1 MNTFRKFLIL
11 VSVSSLLVLSGCGS
25 FGIAP
30 QQTAE
35 NTIQAPTAP
44 PTVVVDGMRTS
55 YADVVQKTTPA
66 VVSITADRK
75 ATEQNISSPFGD
87 MFPGMPEMRTPQQ
100 QQPRLERGLGSGV
113 VVSADG
119 TILTNHHVV
128 EGAEKI
134 QVEMNDGKNYD
145 AKIVG
150 SDPPSDLA
158 VIKIEAQNLPFLNLG
173 NSDNVNVGDIILAIG
188 NPLGVGQTVTAGIV
202 SAKGRRTGLSDGT
215 SFQDFLQIDAP
226 INPGNS
232 GGALVNLTGELI
244 GINSQILSRGS
255 SGGNIGIGF
264 SIPSNMAKTV
274 MEQLLKDG
282 TVHRGQLGVGIQQLS
297 KDLIDGL
304 GLPAETEGVLVGGV
318 NPGSAAD
325 KAGFKRGDVITKING
340 DKVEDPNV
348 LRNKVAGTMP
358 GTEIKVT
365 VLRDKQEQE
374 LTAKLDELK
383 VEGEKPTDSENGSG
397 DNNPAKEGKLGIN
410 LEPLTPEL
418 ANRLQIPTDTK
429 GLIITDIDP
438 NGSAAAAGL
447 TKGDVIVEIDRKPV
461 QTLEDAR
468 NIIDSAGNKTLVMLI
483 SRRGQT
489 TYVTVKPN

>member
-1 MNTFRKFLIL
+1 MITFRKFLIL
-11 VSVSSLLVLSGCGS
+11 VSISSLLVLSGCGS
-25 FGIAP
+25 FGTAP
-30 QQTAE
+30 QQTVE
-35 NTIQAPTAP
+35 NTTQTPTAP

-75 ATEQNISSPFGD
+75 TTEQNVSSPFGD
-87 MFPGMPEMRTPQQ
+87 DFPFPGMRPPQQQ
-100 QQPRLERGLGSGV
+100 QQPRVERGLGSGV
-113 VVSADG
+113 IVSADG

-128 EGAEKI
+128 EGSEKI
-134 QVEMNDGKNYD
+134 QIEMNDGKNYD

-158 VIKIEAQNLPFLNLG
+158 VLKIEGENLPFLNLG

-232 GGALVNLTGELI
+232 GGALVSLTGELI

-282 TVHRGQLGVGIQQLS
+282 KVRRGQLGIAIQPLS
-297 KDLIDGL
+297 QDLIEGL

-318 NPGSAAD
+318 SEGSAAD
-325 KAGFKRGDVITKING
+325 KAGFKRGDVVTKING
-340 DKVEDPNV
+340 EKVEDPNI
-348 LRNKVAGTMP
+348 LRNKVAGTTP

-374 LTAKLDELK
+374 LTATLDELK
-383 VEGEKPTDSENGSG
+383 VEGAETGDSGNNNNNENT
-397 DNNPAKEGKLGIN
+397 PKEGKLGIN

-418 ANRLQIPTDTK
+418 AARLQIPTDTK
-429 GLIITDIDP
+429 GLIISNIDP
-438 NGSAAAAGL
+438 NGSAAAGL
-447 TKGDVIVEIDRKPV
+447 NRGDVIMEINRQPVETI
-461 QTLEDAR
+461 EDAR
-468 NIIDSAGNKTLVMLI
+468 KILDGAGDKTLVMLV

-489 TYVTVKPN
+489 TYLTVKPN

>member
-11 VSVSSLLVLSGCGS
+11 VSLSSLTVLSGCGYL
-25 FGIAP
+25 GVAP
-30 QQTAE
+30 QKTAE
-35 NTIQAPTAP
+35 NTTQTPAAP

-66 VVSITADRK
+66 VVSIIADRK
-75 ATEQNISSPFGD
+75 NKQSGGGLEDFLQQ
-87 MFPGMPEMRTPQQ
+87 FPGM
-100 QQPRLERGLGSGV
+100 QQPPTQRPPKVERGLGSGV
-113 VVSADG
+113 IVSADG

-134 QVEMNDGKNYD
+134 QIEMNDGKNYD

-158 VIKIEAQNLPFLNLG
+158 VLKIEAENLPFLNLG
-173 NSDNVNVGDIILAIG
+173 NSDNVNTGDIILAIG

-244 GINSQILSRGS
+244 GINSQILSGGAG
-255 SGGNIGIGF
+255 GGNIGIGF

-282 TVHRGQLGVGIQQLS
+282 MVRRGQLGIAIQPLS
-297 KDLIDGL
+297 QDLVEGL
-304 GLPAETEGVLVGGV
+304 GIPAETEGVLVSGV

-325 KAGFKRGDVITKING
+325 KAGFKRGDIVTKING
-340 DKVEDPNV
+340 DKVEDPNI
-348 LRNKVAGTMP
+348 LRNKVAGTAP

-365 VLRDKQEQE
+365 VLRDKAEQE
-374 LTAKLDELK
+374 LTATLDELK
-383 VEGEKPTDSENGSG
+383 VEGVKGDENKD
-397 DNNPAKEGKLGIN
+397 DNKGQENSPKEGKLGIN
-410 LEPLTPEL
+410 LEPLTPEV
-418 ANRLQIPTDTK
+418 ANRLQLPPDTK
-429 GLIITDIDP
+429 GLIISDIDP

-447 TKGDVIVEIDRKPV
+447 NRGDVIMEINRQPVE
-461 QTLEDAR
+461 TLEDAR
-468 NIIDSAGNKTLVMLI
+468 KILDGAGDKTVVMLV